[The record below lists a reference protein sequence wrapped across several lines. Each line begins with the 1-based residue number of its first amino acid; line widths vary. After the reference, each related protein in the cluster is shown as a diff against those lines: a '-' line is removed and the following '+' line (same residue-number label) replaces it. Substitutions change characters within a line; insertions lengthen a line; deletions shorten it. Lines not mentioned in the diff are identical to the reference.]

1 MPELARHQR
10 INLLIMGTVARTGIS
25 GLVMGNT
32 AEQILDDVGCSM
44 IAVKPPG
51 FRSPLEGKL

>member
-1 MPELARHQR
+1 MPDLVSHHR
-10 INLLIMGTVARTGIS
+10 INLLVMGTLARTGIS

-32 AEQILDDVGCSM
+32 AEQVLDDVGCSV

-51 FRSPLEGKL
+51 VKSPVNIKS

>member
-1 MPELARHQR
+1 MPDLVSRHR
-10 INLLIMGTVARTGIS
+10 INLLVIGTLARTGIS

-32 AEQILDDVGCSM
+32 AGQVLDDVGCSV

-51 FRSPLEGKL
+51 FKSPVNIKS